1 MQSYQCTAGVLS
13 ICLQMCGRIAQKFIG
28 GLHNVKGGA
37 ASLVSCHFGPLKG
50 RLLSRFLHPETLLER
65 CSPSR

>member
-1 MQSYQCTAGVLS
+1 MQSHLCTAGVLS

-28 GLHNVKGGA
+28 GLHNIKGGT
-37 ASLVSCHFGPLKG
+37 ASLVSCHCGPLAG
-50 RLLSRFLHPETLLER
+50 RLLSRFLHFETLLER